1 MPINNESKISLEFTY
16 EFPLPNNQDG
26 QGILFPLR
34 FHHTEDMGAVVTFL
48 DKDGKPTDVQLPAVM
63 FAEVSEFLQAKGV
76 IEGRFHQH
84 HSPLPQPMVVSS
96 GTRLGVPT
104 ISRQPM
110 SPKEQQIRRAATPI
124 DVENEEPSPEET
136 QTFIPSGIQEGL
148 ESIADVDPV
157 QNFERV
163 SSERGKEAQAE
174 PPKES
179 RKPRVAAQ
187 RTKLSVAQI
196 KEARSTVNTAKR
208 IKPLE

>member
-34 FHHTEDMGAVVTFL
+34 FHHTEEMGAVVTFL

-84 HSPLPQPMVVSS
+84 HSPLPQPMIVSS

-110 SPKEQQIRRAATPI
+110 SPKEQQIRRAERHDAVAGPCTVLYHHALDAHVVPVG
-124 DVENEEPSPEET
+124 DVHAPDSRAAV
-136 QTFIPSGIQEGL
+136 G
-148 ESIADVDPV
+148 V
-157 QNFERV
+157 QHEI
-163 SSERGKEAQAE
+163 GDH
-174 PPKES
+174 
-179 RKPRVAAQ
+179 
-187 RTKLSVAQI
+187 
-196 KEARSTVNTAKR
+196 
-208 IKPLE
+208 